1 MEKVTDFDTF
11 IANYIPQKPEYE
23 AIYNE
28 QGMVI
33 SISPKGMSNNISN
46 KIPIDDEIVEQI
58 HAGNLHLHNCFVDM
72 ESGDLEITRQEYLK
86 KIDDIFHRIPEKK
99 FVGKSISQDIMV
111 VFRKKTSKIKF
122 SMSKTLKSKKIR
134 WAGDTMLSFY
144 ITDYN
149 DPHRIIEKIEMTIDD
164 LYKSDVSFELA
175 IENRFSVFTRRIL
188 KNYVI
193 EYKQ

>member
-122 SMSKTLKSKKIR
+122 SMSKTLKSKRIR

-164 LYKSDVSFELA
+164 LYKSDVSFDLA

>member
-1 MEKVTDFDTF
+1 MEKVTDFDSF

-28 QGMVI
+28 QGLVI
-33 SISPKGMSNNISN
+33 SISPKGMSDNISN
-46 KIPIDDEIVEQI
+46 KISIDDEIVEQI

-72 ESGDLEITRQEYLK
+72 ESGDLEIIRQEYLK

-99 FVGKSISQDIMV
+99 FVEKSISHDILV
-111 VFRKKTSKIKF
+111 VFRKKSSKIKF

-134 WAGDTMLSFY
+134 WAGDTVLSFY
-144 ITDYN
+144 VTDYN

-164 LYKSDVSFELA
+164 LYKSDVSFDLA
-175 IENRFSVFTRRIL
+175 IGNRFSVFTRRIL

>member
-1 MEKVTDFDTF
+1 MEKVTDLDTF
-11 IANYIPQKPEYE
+11 IDNYIPQKPEYD

-164 LYKSDVSFELA
+164 LYKSDVSFDLA

>member
-11 IANYIPQKPEYE
+11 IANYIPLKPEYE

-28 QGMVI
+28 QGLVT
-33 SISPKGMSNNISN
+33 SISPKGMSDHTLN

-72 ESGDLEITRQEYLK
+72 ESGDLEIIRQEYLK

-99 FVGKSISQDIMV
+99 FVEKSMAHDILV
-111 VFRKKTSKIKF
+111 VFRKKSSKIKF

-134 WAGDTMLSFY
+134 WAGDTVLRFY
-144 ITDYN
+144 ITGYN
-149 DPHRIIEKIEMTIDD
+149 DPHRIIEKIETTIDD
-164 LYKSDVSFELA
+164 LYKADISFDLNV
-175 IENRFSVFTRRIL
+175 ENRFSVFTRRIL
-188 KNYVI
+188 KNYII

>member
-164 LYKSDVSFELA
+164 LYKSDVSFDLA